1 MSKIIS
7 VGGKDYEIKNAVYS
21 MTGYG
26 KGTAEKD
33 GLKMSVEL
41 KAVNHRFLDL
51 SLKSPK
57 ALAFADDMLR
67 KLIQANI
74 SRGHIDVYVGFEDG
88 RQNGGELSIDYS
100 LAGEYVKAANE
111 LSLRFGM
118 QNNLYAN
125 EILRIPDVV
134 KTAENENDENLL
146 TELLKSAALQA
157 ISQIN
162 AMKEREGLALVEDL
176 LSKVDNVESE
186 LPKIQRL
193 APIALNDYRSKLR
206 ERITDFLKE
215 TPIDEVKIIN
225 EVAFYS
231 DRVCMDE
238 EITRLYTHVSH
249 FRSIICE
256 GGAVGKRLDFIV
268 QEMNRESNTI
278 GSKCNDA
285 EIAKSVVF
293 LKSEIEKIREQI
305 QNLG

>member
-111 LSLRFGM
+111 LSLRFGV

-162 AMKEREGLALVEDL
+162 AMKEREGMALVEDL

-206 ERITDFLKE
+206 ERITDFL
-215 TPIDEVKIIN
+215 KIIN